1 MFDISTV
8 LSIPKIDLETTVS
21 LFPNPSKDVVRI
33 HLEKDLMEKI
43 ELYSLTGQLIF
54 ETVLNS
60 KTFILNTANYP
71 SGTYILKVLNQK
83 HGSINTKFI
92 KE

>member
-1 MFDISTV
+1 
-8 LSIPKIDLETTVS
+8 
-21 LFPNPSKDVVRI
+21 
-33 HLEKDLMEKI
+33 
-43 ELYSLTGQLIF
+43 
-54 ETVLNS
+54 LNS